1 MSFQKKYFASTEQS
15 CLQIFFSWSSH
26 SFLSEFHLLLDLERN
41 LQIHAG
47 EHKSSKKKQQQQ
59 QKNSPKTFIYKTA
72 TNSFVKINR
81 YIVRPPKH

>member
-1 MSFQKKYFASTEQS
+1 MSFQKKDFASTEPS

-47 EHKSSKKKQQQQ
+47 EHKSSKKNNNK
-59 QKNSPKTFIYKTA
+59 K
-72 TNSFVKINR
+72 KIT
-81 YIVRPPKH
+81 